1 MAIYLFALF
10 FSCIAIGFLIV
21 PFINILYKLKIQRR
35 HQKTTDA
42 FNKRTPIF
50 DSFHRNKEGTPV
62 GGGMLLIPSIVALF
76 IFFTLSF
83 AFFNKKIISNFASIE
98 SEIKILLFTFVSF
111 AFLGLY
117 DDLKKIFFWKK
128 DYFFG
133 IRLRHKL
140 ILEIILST
148 IISLWIFFELK
159 IDFINIPFFGV
170 YHISYFYIFFS
181 IIIIT
186 AFANAVNITDGLD
199 GLATGILVI
208 ALFAF
213 WVISRSIVDTPLS
226 LFIAIWIGGLIA
238 FLYFNIYPSRIFLGD
253 AGSLSFGATFA
264 VVGLLLGK
272 AFVLP
277 IIGALFV
284 IEMGSSL
291 LQLLSK
297 KFLQKKFFSVAPF
310 HLWLQLRGWE
320 EPKIVMRAWVVAML
334 VAVFGLMVAFMK

>member
-1 MAIYLFALF
+1 
-10 FSCIAIGFLIV
+10 
-21 PFINILYKLKIQRR
+21 
-35 HQKTTDA
+35 
-42 FNKRTPIF
+42 
-50 DSFHRNKEGTPV
+50 
-62 GGGMLLIPSIVALF
+62 MLLIPSIVALF
-76 IFFTLSF
+76 IFFIISF

-140 ILEIILST
+140 ILEIILSA

-170 YHISYFYIFFS
+170 YHISYFYILFS

-199 GLATGILVI
+199 GLASGLLVI

-213 WVISRSIVDTPLS
+213 STLD
-226 LFIAIWIGGLIA
+226 
-238 FLYFNIYPSRIFLGD
+238 
-253 AGSLSFGATFA
+253 
-264 VVGLLLGK
+264 
-272 AFVLP
+272 
-277 IIGALFV
+277 
-284 IEMGSSL
+284 
-291 LQLLSK
+291 LQ
-297 KFLQKKFFSVAPF
+297 V
-310 HLWLQLRGWE
+310 
-320 EPKIVMRAWVVAML
+320 
-334 VAVFGLMVAFMK
+334 